1 MDMTMNEF
9 KSAYLLPVIGSQPDE
24 ESYDETYVAVGNV
37 IMRECFDVNNG
48 VRKKHG
54 LEPLTEFVE
63 LTEDDVIPYELEVM
77 INCVVYGW
85 GAMLIIDDVDDE
97 AGKYGIL
104 ADKYEQAKA
113 KLGLIKFASVVSD
126 YGV

>member
-1 MDMTMNEF
+1 MEMTMSEF
-9 KSAYLLPVIGSQPDE
+9 KSAYLMPAIGSEPDE
-24 ESYDETYVAVGNV
+24 ESYDETYVAIGN
-37 IMRECFDVNNG
+37 IILRECFDLNNKM
-48 VRKKHG
+48 RQKNG
-54 LEPLTEFVE
+54 LEPLPEFVE
-63 LTEDDVIPYELEVM
+63 LEEDDVIPYELEVM

-85 GAMLIIDDVDDE
+85 GALLIIDDVDDE

-113 KLGLIKFASVVSD
+113 KFGLVRFATVVSD